1 MISDQAL
8 MTTHVETLFTHD
20 VFSRL
25 QFVNEPWADNT
36 VSIPAPRFFLGRT
49 ATGNVWRFRSDV
61 PLTLVEQLEELCA
74 NEPVM
79 LPLQKFPKYFEE
91 YMRLLEGHQPS
102 QHVWSGPAYHLANP
116 PRLSPSWIPITAA
129 NAESLGAG
137 FEKIR
142 TELETAQPFVGI
154 VEDGCVVSICRSVR
168 IAPRGHEAGVETLK
182 EFRGKGY
189 ATAVTAGWVQ
199 AVKEKGWLPLYSTSW
214 ENRASQEVARKLR
227 AVRYGIDFHIT

>member
-137 FEKIR
+137 FEKSEQNWR
-142 TELETAQPFVGI
+142 QLSLSLELWRMGALSRFV
-154 VEDGCVVSICRSVR
+154 VVFVSPPEDMKQG
-168 IAPRGHEAGVETLK
+168 LK
-182 EFRGKGY
+182 
-189 ATAVTAGWVQ
+189 
-199 AVKEKGWLPLYSTSW
+199 P
-214 ENRASQEVARKLR
+214 
-227 AVRYGIDFHIT
+227 